1 MTRLQIRSSDP
12 FASLGLAAKESPQ
25 SSAAEPTLREG
36 PQVPYGSEHAS
47 TPLFL
52 PRPGRPTTQPW
63 VLRSRDGE
71 ERPIDRRLRLGAAAD
86 NDWVLPDRYV
96 SQHHAQLLLSDDRVV
111 LQDCGSRNGTY
122 VNGVRVQKGE
132 LRDGGLLQ
140 LGETELQL
148 VRAVAPHS
156 MGLVGQSTA
165 MVSLRRQIARCAPSS
180 LPVLLL
186 GESGTGK
193 ELVARALH
201 EESRRRGPLVPIN
214 CGALPT
220 ELIESELFGHE
231 RGAFTGAERRH
242 LGCFAEAMG
251 GTLFLD
257 EIGELP
263 LSLQPRLLRALESQK
278 IRPVGST
285 REVSVDVRIIAATH
299 RDLPQAV
306 AEGRFRADLYYRLA
320 GLLIDIPPLRAR
332 PSDIPL
338 LVRHFL
344 AEAAPQKPGL
354 SIDPDELALL
364 TQAPWPGNVRE
375 LKMSLLRAIHLHGPK
390 LTARDILHGQLGSS
404 APAQTQVPVLGRR
417 LIDIERDV
425 LATVLRHSGGNQRTA
440 ALALDLPKSSLSD
453 RLRRHGIFTTR
464 TVHTDS
470 ASAQAADHGTMEERS
485 SCTHGGSRSNE

>member
-12 FASLGLAAKESPQ
+12 FVGLGQALSDSPLV
-25 SSAAEPTLREG
+25 SAAPQTLRDG
-36 PQVPYGSEHAS
+36 PKVPYGSEHAS
-47 TPLFL
+47 TPLWM
-52 PRPGRPTTQPW
+52 PRPGKPANQPW
-63 VLRSRDGE
+63 ILRSRDGD
-71 ERPIDRRLRLGAAAD
+71 ERQLDRKLSLGAAAD
-86 NDWVLPDRYV
+86 NDWVLFDRYV
-96 SQHHAQLLLSDDRVV
+96 SQHHAQLVPTEDRVV

-148 VRAVAPHS
+148 LRIEAPRS
-156 MGLVGQSTA
+156 MGLIGQSAA
-165 MVSLRRQIARCAPSS
+165 MASLRRHIVRSAPSL

-201 EESRRRGPLVPIN
+201 EESGRRGPLVPVN
-214 CGALPT
+214 CGALPQ

-231 RGAFTGAERRH
+231 RGAFTGAEKRH
-242 LGCFAEAMG
+242 LGCFGEAMG

-263 LSLQPRLLRALESQK
+263 LALQPRLLRALESQK

-285 REVSVDVRIIAATH
+285 REISIDVRIIAATH
-299 RDLPQAV
+299 RDLPKAV

-320 GLLIDIPPLRAR
+320 GLLVELPPLRAR

-344 AEAAPQKPGL
+344 AEIGPQQPGL
-354 SIDPDELALL
+354 SIDPDELELL
-364 TQAPWPGNVRE
+364 AQAPWPGNVRE

-390 LTARDILHGQLGSS
+390 LTARDILRGQLGSTGPNE
-404 APAQTQVPVLGRR
+404 AQVPVLGRR

-440 ALALDLPKSSLSD
+440 ALALDVPKSSLSD
-453 RLRRHGIFTTR
+453 RLRRHGILTTR
-464 TVHTDS
+464 AVHTDRTS
-470 ASAQAADHGTMEERS
+470 ADTANRGTMEERS